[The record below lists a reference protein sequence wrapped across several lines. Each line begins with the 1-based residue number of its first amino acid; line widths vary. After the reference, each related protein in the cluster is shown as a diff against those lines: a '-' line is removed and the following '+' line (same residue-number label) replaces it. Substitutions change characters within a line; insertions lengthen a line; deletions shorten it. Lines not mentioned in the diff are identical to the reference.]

1 MIALFLAWLQAPIPN
16 AAIQSPPAQT
26 PAPVAAEPAPKPE
39 LPKFDG
45 PADGLA
51 QLQAA
56 VGEGKTDVALG
67 IADALLAPNA
77 WSKLRTSLEGEHAWV
92 RRGFDF
98 VEPAVAAF
106 GLEGLSS
113 AGRGEIHYA
122 AGVALD
128 RGGKAAEAQARFRT
142 ALALAGPGELRL
154 DAGYDVGAI
163 SLGLA
168 ERLREAQQNAPLP
181 QGPAPTGA
189 DPLAALENA
198 YRVARSELV
207 ERLRAD
213 WHDEDTRANLE
224 FIQKRLREIEAQ
236 RKQQQEDQQKQQS
249 QDPNQKQDPNEKDEQ
264 KQDSKQDESKQDPSQ
279 EKKDGS
285 KPDQPQSDE
294 KKDQQGKDEKS
305 DEQKTDEQRKA
316 DEQKSEAE
324 KAKDEQAQKADEKDA
339 KKDDAAGEPKP
350 AEDERVLTREEVMR
364 ILSQLDEIEKEGKA
378 LEARLRRSRHRS
390 AEKDW

>member
-1 MIALFLAWLQAPIPN
+1 MIALLFAWFQAPVPSAPTQN
-16 AAIQSPPAQT
+16 APAQT
-26 PAPVAAEPAPKPE
+26 PAPVAVEPAPKPE

-45 PADGLA
+45 PADGLSS
-51 QLQAA
+51 LQAA

-67 IADALLAPNA
+67 LADALLAPNA
-77 WSKLRTSLEGEHAWV
+77 WSKLRTSFEGEHAWV
-92 RRGFDF
+92 RRGFDL

-106 GLEGLSS
+106 GLGGLSS

-142 ALALAGPGELRL
+142 ALALAGPGALRL

-181 QGPAPTGA
+181 QGPAPKGA
-189 DPLAALENA
+189 DPLDALENA
-198 YRVARSELV
+198 YRVARNELV

-213 WHDEDTRANLE
+213 WHGEDTRANLE
-224 FIQKRLREIEAQ
+224 FIQRRLREIEAQ

-249 QDPNQKQDPNEKDEQ
+249 QDPNQKQDPDKKDDQ
-264 KQDSKQDESKQDPSQ
+264 KQDSKDSKPDKSDQDPSQ

-305 DEQKTDEQRKA
+305 DEQKTDEQKKA
-316 DEQKSEAE
+316 DEQKSDAE
-324 KAKDEQAQKADEKDA
+324 KAKDEQAQKADEK
-339 KKDDAAGEPKP
+339 KDDVAGEPKP
-350 AEDERVLTREEVMR
+350 GEDERVLTREEVMR